1 MPRSPL
7 QILSISADPDLGKLR
22 AMVLRKA
29 GHEVSWP
36 SSKSE
41 ADALLRDRKFDLLL
55 LGHSISGPSAREFAD
70 VFRARN
76 PGGKIIV
83 VMAASYSLVK
93 PDRTVRPI
101 DGPEVLLETI
111 NALMDEG

>member
-7 QILSISADPDLGKLR
+7 QILSLSADPDLGKLR

-36 SSKSE
+36 SSKTE
-41 ADALLRDRKFDLLL
+41 ADALLRDKKFDLLL

-101 DGPEVLLETI
+101 DGPEVLLEAI
-111 NALMDEG
+111 NALIDES